1 MIEMDVDKMA
11 RVFNNLISNALKYAH
26 GGTWVHIEAEKIGSE
41 VIVAVKNNGERI
53 PEESLQELFG
63 RFYRVENSRSKET
76 GGTGLGLAIAQSIV
90 TLHGGYIYA
99 ESDEAETKFVLH
111 LPLKQT
117 PAVKE

>member
-41 VIVAVKNNGERI
+41 VIVSVKNNGEHI

-76 GGTGLGLAIAQSIV
+76 WGNRAWIGDRPKHRHAPWR
-90 TLHGGYIYA
+90 IY
-99 ESDEAETKFVLH
+99 LCGIG
-111 LPLKQT
+111 
-117 PAVKE
+117 

>member
-1 MIEMDVDKMA
+1 MIV
-11 RVFNNLISNALKYAH
+11 S
-26 GGTWVHIEAEKIGSE
+26 
-41 VIVAVKNNGERI
+41 VKNNGEHI

-99 ESDEAETKFVLH
+99 ESDEVETKFVLH